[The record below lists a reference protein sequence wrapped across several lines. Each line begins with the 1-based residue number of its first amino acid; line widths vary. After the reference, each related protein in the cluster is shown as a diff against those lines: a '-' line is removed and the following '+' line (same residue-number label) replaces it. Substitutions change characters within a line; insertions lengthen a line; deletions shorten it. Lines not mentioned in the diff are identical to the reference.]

1 MNNLQYDVPTRQAS
15 DDNRGLLRARHRNY
29 RAAKVTQGILVLVS
43 IILPVIGIW
52 IGPQVPEIRPYL
64 ALASLILIVMEAA
77 LFDRIQKDRLKRG
90 AKLQEQ
96 FDTDVFGLPWN
107 RFVTGAPVE
116 HEDVRRLSAKPLSMK
131 REAHFQAWYEVC
143 IGRLPLHLSRLI
155 GQRTN
160 ISYDARLR
168 RRYGGWLL
176 MFTILFGVALL
187 FAGLYKGLQF
197 PELIMTLV
205 VPFLPVLTWAL
216 RERVQQANAAI
227 SLTNLNGE
235 WDKIWTKALGGAD
248 AAALTA
254 ESRSLQDAIYQHR
267 ERSPLVFDWVYSIFR
282 SANEDEAHHAAE
294 DLVRKAEKA
303 LGEGGKA

>member
-1 MNNLQYDVPTRQAS
+1 MSSLQNNIPTQQAS
-15 DDNRGLLRARHRNY
+15 DVNRGLLRARHRNY
-29 RAAKVTQGILVLVS
+29 RAAKVTQGLLVLVS
-43 IILPVIGIW
+43 IILPIIGVW
-52 IGPQVPEIRPYL
+52 VGPQFPEIRPYL
-64 ALASLILIVMEAA
+64 ALASLILLLMETA

-107 RFVTGAPVE
+107 RFVTGAQVE
-116 HEDVRRLSAKPLSMK
+116 HEDVRRLSAKPLSKK
-131 REAHFQAWYEVC
+131 REAHFHAWYEGCV
-143 IGRLPLHLSRLI
+143 GRLPLHLARLI

-176 MFTILFGVALL
+176 TLTILFGVVLL
-187 FAGLYKGLQF
+187 FVGLYKGLQF
-197 PELIMTLV
+197 PDLIMTLV
-205 VPFLPVLTWAL
+205 VPLLPVLTWAL
-216 RERVQQANAAI
+216 RERMQQVNAAI

-235 WDKIWTKALGGAD
+235 WEKIWIKALGGAD
-248 AAALTA
+248 VAALAT
-254 ESRSLQDAIYQHR
+254 ESRALQDAIYQHR

-294 DLVRKAEKA
+294 DLVRKAEKM
-303 LGEGGKA
+303 LVGEAKE

>member
-1 MNNLQYDVPTRQAS
+1 MNSLRNDIPIRQAS
-15 DDNRGLLRARHRNY
+15 DENRRLLRARHRNY
-29 RAAKVTQGILVLVS
+29 RVAKVTQGLLVLVS
-43 IILPVIGIW
+43 ILLPVIGVW
-52 IGPQVPEIRPYL
+52 VGPQAPEIRPYL
-64 ALASLILIVMEAA
+64 ALASLILLVLETA

-116 HEDVRRLSAKPLSMK
+116 YEDVRRLSAKPLSVK

-143 IGRLPLHLSRLI
+143 IARLPLHLARLI

-176 MFTILFGVALL
+176 ALTVLFGVTLL

-197 PELIMTLV
+197 PDLIMTLV

-216 RERVQQANAAI
+216 RERTQQANAAI
-227 SLTNLNGE
+227 SLTNLNTE
-235 WDKIWTKALGGAD
+235 WDKIWAKALSGAD
-248 AAALTA
+248 ATALTA
-254 ESRSLQDAIYQHR
+254 KSRSLQDAIYQHR
-267 ERSPLVFDWVYSIFR
+267 ERSPLIFDWVYSLFR

-294 DLVRKAEKA
+294 DFVRKAERA
-303 LGEGGKA
+303 LADGGKA

>member
-1 MNNLQYDVPTRQAS
+1 MKSIRNNIPKRQAS
-15 DDNRGLLRARHRNY
+15 DENRGLLRARHRNY
-29 RAAKVTQGILVLVS
+29 RAAKVTQGFLVLVS
-43 IILPVIGIW
+43 ILLPVIGLW
-52 IGPQVPEIRPYL
+52 IGPQFQEIRPYL
-64 ALASLILIVMEAA
+64 ALASLILLVMETA

-96 FDTDVFGLPWN
+96 FDTDVFELPWN
-107 RFVTGAPVE
+107 HFVTGAPVE
-116 HEDVRRLSAKPLSMK
+116 YEDVRRLSAKPLSKK
-131 REAHFQAWYEVC
+131 REAHFHAWYEVC
-143 IGRLPLHLSRLI
+143 IGRVPLHLARLI

-176 MFTILFGVALL
+176 TLTLLFGVALL
-187 FAGLYKGLQF
+187 YAGLYKGLQF
-197 PELIMTLV
+197 PDLIMTLV

-216 RERVQQANAAI
+216 RERRQQVNAAI
-227 SLTNLNGE
+227 SLTNLHGE
-235 WDKIWTKALGGAD
+235 WDKIWAKALGGAD
-248 AAALTA
+248 AAELTA

-303 LGEGGKA
+303 LEEGGKA

>member
-1 MNNLQYDVPTRQAS
+1 MNNLRNDIPTRQAS
-15 DDNRGLLRARHRNY
+15 DENRGLLRARHRNY
-29 RAAKVTQGILVLVS
+29 RDAKVTQGLLVLVS
-43 IILPVIGIW
+43 ILLPVIGVW
-52 IGPQVPEIRPYL
+52 IGTQVPEIRPYL
-64 ALASLILIVMEAA
+64 ALATLILLVMETAQ
-77 LFDRIQKDRLKRG
+77 FDRIQKDRLKRG

-96 FDTDVFGLPWN
+96 FDTDVFGMPWN

-116 HEDVRRLSAKPLSMK
+116 HEDVRRLSAKPLSEK
-131 REAHFQAWYEVC
+131 REAHFQAWYDEC
-143 IGRLPLHLSRLI
+143 IGRLPLYLARLI

-176 MFTILFGVALL
+176 ALTILFGVVLL
-187 FAGLYKGLQF
+187 FTGLYKGLKF
-197 PELIMTLV
+197 SDLIMTLV
-205 VPFLPVLTWAL
+205 VPFLPILTWAL
-216 RERVQQANAAI
+216 RERTQQANAAI

-248 AAALTA
+248 ATTISA

-282 SANEDEAHHAAE
+282 SANEDESHHAAE
-294 DLVRKAEKA
+294 NLVRKAEKA
-303 LGEGGKA
+303 LGEGGEA

>member
-1 MNNLQYDVPTRQAS
+1 MNSLRNHIPMRQAS
-15 DDNRGLLRARHRNY
+15 DENRGLLRARHRNY
-29 RAAKVTQGILVLVS
+29 CAAKVTQGLLVLVS
-43 IILPVIGIW
+43 ILLPVIGIW
-52 IGPQVPEIRPYL
+52 VGPQVPEIQPYL
-64 ALASLILIVMEAA
+64 ALASLILLAMDTA
-77 LFDRIQKDRLKRG
+77 LLDRIQKDRLKRG
-90 AKLQEQ
+90 AKLQEL

-116 HEDVRRLSAKPLSMK
+116 HEDVRRLSAKPLSDK

-143 IGRLPLHLSRLI
+143 IGRLPLHLARLI

-176 MFTILFGVALL
+176 TLTLFFGVALL
-187 FAGLYKGLQF
+187 YAGLYKGLLF
-197 PELIMTLV
+197 PDLIMTLV
-205 VPFLPVLTWAL
+205 VPFLPMLTWAL
-216 RERVQQANAAI
+216 RERMQQANAAI
-227 SLTNLNGE
+227 SLTNLNSE
-235 WDKIWTKALGGAD
+235 WDKIWTNALVGAD
-248 AAALTA
+248 AAALTTEA
-254 ESRSLQDAIYQHR
+254 RSLQDAIYQHR

-303 LGEGGKA
+303 LGEVGKV